1 MFSIAS
7 GQERSR
13 SRSNFFNFFF
23 ETISGAAEPSSA
35 IEKLIS
41 LEEVSISEIRNVA
54 VPTSTIAEISRNFE
68 LPGSLLIS
76 RDF

>member
-23 ETISGAAEPSSA
+23 ETISGAAELRSA

-41 LEEVSISEIRNVA
+41 FEEVSMSEIRNVA
-54 VPTSTIAEISRNFE
+54 VPTIAIAEISRSLG
-68 LPGSLLIS
+68 LPRSLLLS
-76 RDF
+76 KTL